1 MNPLQLISMIK
12 QNNNPINFM
21 QNILGSNPQFQRV
34 MQMVDGKTPEEMKQ
48 VAMNLCEQQ
57 GIDFS
62 QAVNQMKSM
71 GLNIPED
78 SKSRC
83 QLY

>member
-34 MQMVDGKTPEEMKQ
+34 MQMVNGKTPEEMKQ

-78 SKSRC
+78 SKK
-83 QLY
+83 

>member
-34 MQMVDGKTPEEMKQ
+34 MQMVDGKTPEEMQQ

-78 SKSRC
+78 PKK
-83 QLY
+83 

>member
-71 GLNIPED
+71 GLNVPED
-78 SKSRC
+78 SKK
-83 QLY
+83 

>member
-78 SKSRC
+78 LKK
-83 QLY
+83 

>member
-57 GIDFS
+57 GIDFL

-78 SKSRC
+78 SKK
-83 QLY
+83 

>member
-34 MQMVDGKTPEEMKQ
+34 MRMVDGKTPEEMKQ

-71 GLNIPED
+71 GLNVPED
-78 SKSRC
+78 SKK
-83 QLY
+83 

>member
-78 SKSRC
+78 PKK
-83 QLY
+83 

>member
-21 QNILGSNPQFQRV
+21 QNIVGSNPQFQRV

-78 SKSRC
+78 SKK
-83 QLY
+83 

>member
-34 MQMVDGKTPEEMKQ
+34 MQMVDGNTPEEMKQ

-62 QAVNQMKSM
+62 QAVNQMKSI
-71 GLNIPED
+71 GLNVPED
-78 SKSRC
+78 SKK
-83 QLY
+83 

>member
-21 QNILGSNPQFQRV
+21 QNILGSNPQFKRV

-78 SKSRC
+78 SKK
-83 QLY
+83 

>member
-21 QNILGSNPQFQRV
+21 QNMLGSNPQFQRV

-78 SKSRC
+78 SKK
-83 QLY
+83 

>member
-62 QAVNQMKSM
+62 QAVNHMKSM

-78 SKSRC
+78 SKK
-83 QLY
+83 